1 MAEFIPNR
9 QVEFMR
15 TRISC
20 GWLVGHAD
28 GHHTLW
34 RNAELVFE
42 GNTVLFVGACF
53 DGAVDREIDARD
65 KLVAPGFI
73 DTHVH
78 SGHRA
83 SHRLISDIGR
93 GDYFGQP
100 FLEISV
106 AREGT
111 RVGGD
116 PRYVRPDDNAASEEL
131 RLNAQFTVA
140 ELLRNGIT
148 TFVEFGSQLRVQ
160 QALLESVGELGIRA
174 YLGPGF
180 DSGRWVGGDGG
191 KLVRVIDEA
200 AGEREFALA
209 LEFIER
215 HQGDHGD
222 RVRGILVPREIETC
236 TVALMRK
243 AALAARERDLPAAI
257 HAAYNIH
264 EVFDIVRE
272 HQMTSVE
279 LLREVGL
286 MSDRLNIGHG
296 NFTCDNPLMNYSGSH
311 DLEIMGSHRCSI
323 SHCPV
328 NVARRGRF
336 LDSWETYRKAG
347 VNIALGTDTYPRDM
361 ILQMRNASYFGK
373 VASHNLKAATAA
385 QVFEAAT
392 LGGAR
397 SVGRDDLGRLMPRAK
412 ADIVI
417 IDLTGGDTLRM
428 GPVRDPIKSL
438 IDCGIG
444 NDVDTVIVDGVV
456 RMEGGR
462 IPGIDF
468 AALRAQAQ
476 AAGERVWSGWQN
488 WDPHG
493 RSADEMS
500 PYSFRRAN

>member
-1 MAEFIPNR
+1 
-9 QVEFMR
+9 MR
-15 TRISC
+15 TRVTC
-20 GWLVGHAD
+20 GWLVGYAE

-42 GNTVLFVGACF
+42 DSTILFIGERF
-53 DGAVDREIDARD
+53 DGPVDHEIDARE
-65 KLVAPGFI
+65 KLVCPGFI

-83 SHRLISDIGR
+83 SHRLISDVGR

-116 PRYVRPDDNAASEEL
+116 PRYVRPDDNAAAEDL
-131 RLNAQFTVA
+131 ALNARFTIA

-160 QALLESVGELGIRA
+160 QALLEVVGELGIRA

-180 DSGRWVGGDGG
+180 DSGRWVGGVGG
-191 KLVRVIDEA
+191 KLERRLDVA
-200 AGEREFALA
+200 AGEREFDLA
-209 LEFIER
+209 LEFIDR
-215 HQGDHGD
+215 YAGAHND

-236 TVALMRK
+236 TVELMR
-243 AALAARERDLPAAI
+243 ATARVADERKLPVAI

-264 EVFDIVRE
+264 EVFDIIRE
-272 HQMTSVE
+272 HQMTSIE
-279 LLREVGL
+279 LLQHVGL
-286 MSDRLNIGHG
+286 MSSTLNIGHG
-296 NFTCDNPLMNYSGSH
+296 NFTADNPLANYSGSH
-311 DLEIMGSHRCSI
+311 DLEIMGSHCCSI

-328 NVARRGRF
+328 NVARRARF
-336 LDSWETYRKAG
+336 LDSWQSYRAAG

-361 ILQMRNASYFGK
+361 IMQMRNASYFGK
-373 VASHNLKAATAA
+373 VASRNLKTATAGE
-385 QVFEAAT
+385 VFEAAT
-392 LGGAR
+392 LGGAT
-397 SVGRDDLGRLMPRAK
+397 SVGRDDIGRLAPGAK

-417 IDLTGGDTLRM
+417 IGLTGDGTLRL

-444 NDVDTVIVDGVV
+444 DDVDTVIVDGFV
-456 RMEGGR
+456 RMRNGV
-462 IPGIDF
+462 IPGVDF
-468 AALRAQAQ
+468 ADLREKAQ
-476 AAGERVWSGWQN
+476 AAGDRIWDGWAN
-488 WDPHG
+488 WDSLG
-493 RSADEMS
+493 RTADEMS
-500 PYSFRRAN
+500 PFSFPRAN

>member
-1 MAEFIPNR
+1 MS
-9 QVEFMR
+9 MR

-20 GWLVGHAD
+20 GWLVAHAE

-34 RNAELVFE
+34 HDAELVYE
-42 GNTVLFVGACF
+42 GNTVLFIGEHF
-53 DGAVDREIDARD
+53 EGPVDHEIDGRD
-65 KLVAPGFI
+65 KLVVPGFI

-116 PRYVRPDDNAASEEL
+116 PRYVRPDDNSAAEEL

-160 QALLESVGELGIRA
+160 EALLQAVAELGIRA

-180 DSGRWVGGDGG
+180 DSGRWVGGDAG
-191 KLVRVIDEA
+191 KLVRVLDEA
-200 AGEREFALA
+200 SGEREFDLA

-236 TVALMRK
+236 TVPLMRK
-243 AALAARERDLPAAI
+243 AAEAARDRDLPVAI

-264 EVFDIVRE
+264 EVFDIIRE
-272 HQMTSVE
+272 HQMTSVQ

-286 MSDRLNIGHG
+286 MSDKLNIGHG

-311 DLEIMGSHRCSI
+311 DLE
-323 SHCPV
+323 
-328 NVARRGRF
+328 RRGRF
-336 LDSWETYRKAG
+336 LDNWDTDRKAG

-373 VASHNLKAATAA
+373 VASRNLKTATAA

-397 SVGRDDLGRLMPRAK
+397 SVGRGDIGRLAPGAK

-417 IDLTGGDTLRM
+417 IDLTGRDTLRM

-438 IDCGIG
+438 VDCGIG
-444 NDVDTVIVDGVV
+444 DDVDTVIVDGVV

-468 AALRAQAQ
+468 AKLRAQAQ

-488 WDPHG
+488 WDPLG
-493 RSADEMS
+493 RTADEMS
-500 PYSFRRAN
+500 PYSFIRAN

>member
-1 MAEFIPNR
+1 
-9 QVEFMR
+9 MR
-15 TRISC
+15 TRIRC
-20 GWLVGHAD
+20 GWLVGHAN

-34 RNAELVFE
+34 RDAELVFQD
-42 GNTVLFVGACF
+42 NTILFVGERFA
-53 DGAVDREIDARD
+53 GEVDRDIDARG

-100 FLEISV
+100 FLEV
-106 AREGT
+106 TVPKAGG

-116 PRYVRPDDNAASEEL
+116 PRYAHPGDRTAAEDL
-131 RLNAQFTVA
+131 LLNARFTIA

-160 QALLESVGELGIRA
+160 QALLDEVGALGIRA

-180 DSGRWVGGDGG
+180 DSGRWVGGEGG
-191 KLVRVIDEA
+191 KLVRVVDEA

-215 HQGDHGD
+215 HQGVHGD

-243 AALAARERDLPAAI
+243 AGEAARERGLPAAI
-257 HAAYNIH
+257 HAAYSIH
-264 EVFDIVRE
+264 EVFDIIRE

-279 LLREVGL
+279 LLRDVGL

-296 NFTCDNPLMNYSGSH
+296 NFTCDNPLMNYSGSR
-311 DLEIMGSHRCSI
+311 DLEIMGSHRCSV

-328 NVARRGRF
+328 NIARRARF

-373 VASHNLKAATAA
+373 VASRNLKAATAA

-392 LGGAR
+392 LGGAH
-397 SVGRDDLGRLMPRAK
+397 SVGRADLGRLAPGAK
-412 ADIVI
+412 ADII
-417 IDLTGGDTLRM
+417 TIDLTGGDTLRF

-444 NDVDTVIVDGVV
+444 NDVHTVIVDGVV
-456 RMEGGR
+456 RMENGR
-462 IPGIDF
+462 IPGVNF
-468 AALRAQAQ
+468 AEMRAQAQ

-493 RSADEMS
+493 RTADEMS
-500 PYSFRRAN
+500 PYSFTRAN

>member
-1 MAEFIPNR
+1 MST
-9 QVEFMR
+9 R
-15 TRISC
+15 TRIAC

-34 RNAELVFE
+34 RNAELVYE
-42 GNTVLFVGACF
+42 GNTVLFVGERFAG
-53 DGAVDREIDARD
+53 DVDHEIDSRD

-116 PRYVRPDDNAASEEL
+116 PRYVRPDDNSVGEEL
-131 RLNAQFTVA
+131 LLNARFTVA

-160 QALLESVGELGIRA
+160 EALLQVVGELGIRA

-180 DSGRWVGGDGG
+180 DSGRWVGGAAG
-191 KLVRVIDEA
+191 KLVRVVDEP
-200 AGEREFALA
+200 AGEREFELA
-209 LEFIER
+209 LDFIER
-215 HQGDHGD
+215 RQGAHGD

-243 AALAARERDLPAAI
+243 AAKAAQARDLPVAI

-264 EVFDIVRE
+264 ELFDIIRE

-279 LLREVGL
+279 LLRDVGL
-286 MSDRLNIGHG
+286 MSDKLNIGHG
-296 NFTCDNPLMNYSGSH
+296 NFTCDNPLMNYSGSN
-311 DLEIMGSHRCSI
+311 DLAIMGAHRCSI

-336 LDSWETYRKAG
+336 LDNWETYRKAG
-347 VNIALGTDTYPRDM
+347 INIALGTDTYPRDM

-373 VASHNLKAATAA
+373 VAGRNLKTATAA

-397 SVGRDDLGRLMPRAK
+397 SVGRDDIGRLAPGTK

-417 IDLTGGDTLRM
+417 IDLTGRDTLRM

-438 IDCGIG
+438 VDCGIG
-444 NDVDTVIVDGVV
+444 DDVDTVIVDGTV

-468 AALRAQAQ
+468 AELRRLAQ
-476 AAGERVWSGWQN
+476 AAGDRIWDGWAN
-488 WDPHG
+488 WDSLG
-493 RSADEMS
+493 RTADEMS
-500 PYSFRRAN
+500 PFSFPRAN

>member
-1 MAEFIPNR
+1 
-9 QVEFMR
+9 MR
-15 TRISC
+15 TRIFC

-28 GHHTLW
+28 AHHTLW
-34 RNAELVFE
+34 RNADIVFE
-42 GNTVLFVGACF
+42 GNTVLFVGARF

-106 AREGT
+106 AREGM

-116 PRYVRPDDNAASEEL
+116 PRYMRPDDNAASEEL
-131 RLNAQFTVA
+131 RFNAQFTVA

-180 DSGRWVGGDGG
+180 DSGRWVGGVGG
-191 KLVRVIDEA
+191 KLVRVVDEA

-215 HQGDHGD
+215 HQGVHGD

-243 AALAARERDLPAAI
+243 AGEAARERGLPAAI
-257 HAAYNIH
+257 HAAYSIH
-264 EVFDIVRE
+264 EVFDIIRE

-311 DLEIMGSHRCSI
+311 DLEIMGAHRCSI

-397 SVGRDDLGRLMPRAK
+397 SVGRDDLGRLAPGAK

-417 IDLTGGDTLRM
+417 IDLTGRDTLRM

-444 NDVDTVIVDGVV
+444 DDVDTVIVDGVV

-493 RSADEMS
+493 RTADEMS
-500 PYSFRRAN
+500 PYSFPRAN

>member
-1 MAEFIPNR
+1 
-9 QVEFMR
+9 MR
-15 TRISC
+15 TRITC
-20 GWLVGHAD
+20 GWLVAHAD

-34 RNAELVFE
+34 RNAELVYE
-42 GNTVLFVGACF
+42 GNTVLFVGERF
-53 DGAVDREIDARD
+53 EGAVDREIDARD

-83 SHRLISDIGR
+83 SHRLISDVGR
-93 GDYFGQP
+93 ADYFGQP

-116 PRYVRPDDNAASEEL
+116 PRYVRPDDNSVMDEL
-131 RLNAQFTVA
+131 LLNARWTVA

-160 QALLESVGELGIRA
+160 QALLQVVGELGVRA

-180 DSGRWVGGDGG
+180 DSGRWIGGDQG

-200 AGEREFALA
+200 SGEREFDLA
-209 LEFIER
+209 LEFIDR
-215 HQGDHGD
+215 YQGAHGD

-236 TVALMRK
+236 TVPLMRK
-243 AALAARERDLPAAI
+243 AAKVAQERDLPAAI

-264 EVFDIVRE
+264 EVFDIIRE

-279 LLREVGL
+279 LLRDVGL
-286 MSDRLNIGHG
+286 MSDTLNIGHG

-311 DLEIMGSHRCSI
+311 DLEIMGSHHCSI

-336 LDSWETYRKAG
+336 LDNWETYRNFG

-373 VASHNLKAATAA
+373 VASRNLKAATAA
-385 QVFEAAT
+385 QVFDAAT
-392 LGGAR
+392 LVGAR
-397 SVGRDDLGRLMPRAK
+397 SVGRDDIGRLAPGAK

-417 IDLTGGDTLRM
+417 IGLTGRDTLRL

-444 NDVDTVIVDGVV
+444 DDVDTVIVDGVV
-456 RMEGGR
+456 RMEHGR
-462 IPGIDF
+462 IPGVDF
-468 AALRAQAQ
+468 AELRAQAQ
-476 AAGERVWSGWQN
+476 AAGERVWNGWQS

-493 RSADEMS
+493 RTADEMS
-500 PYSFRRAN
+500 PYSFPRAN

>member
-1 MAEFIPNR
+1 
-9 QVEFMR
+9 MR

-20 GWLVGHAD
+20 GWLVAHAD

-34 RNAELVFE
+34 RNAELVYE
-42 GNTVLFVGACF
+42 GNTVLFVGERF
-53 DGAVDREIDARD
+53 VGEVDHEIDARD
-65 KLVAPGFI
+65 KLIAPGFI

-106 AREGT
+106 AREGA

-116 PRYVRPDDNAASEEL
+116 PRYARPDDNSASEEL
-131 RLNAQFTVA
+131 RLNARFTVA

-160 QALLESVGELGIRA
+160 QALLEVVGELGIRA

-180 DSGRWVGGDGG
+180 DSGRWVGGEDG
-191 KLVRVIDEA
+191 KLVRMMDEA
-200 AGEREFALA
+200 SGEREFDLA
-209 LEFIER
+209 LEFIDR
-215 HQGDHGD
+215 YQGAHGD

-236 TVALMRK
+236 TVPLMRK
-243 AALAARERDLPAAI
+243 AAEVARERDLPVAI

-264 EVFDIVRE
+264 EVFDIIRE

-279 LLREVGL
+279 LLRDVGL
-286 MSDRLNIGHG
+286 MSDKLNIGHG

-336 LDSWETYRKAG
+336 LDNWESYRKAG

-373 VASHNLKAATAA
+373 VASRNLKAATAG

-397 SVGRDDLGRLMPRAK
+397 SVGRDDIGRLAPGTK

-417 IDLTGGDTLRM
+417 IGLTGNDTLRM

-444 NDVDTVIVDGVV
+444 DDVDTVIVDGVV
-456 RMEGGR
+456 RMENGR
-462 IPGIDF
+462 IPGVDF
-468 AALRAQAQ
+468 SELRAQAQ

-493 RSADEMS
+493 RTADEMS
-500 PYSFRRAN
+500 PYSFPRIN

>member
-1 MAEFIPNR
+1 
-9 QVEFMR
+9 MR
-15 TRISC
+15 TRVQC
-20 GWLVGHAD
+20 GWLVGHA
-28 GHHTLW
+28 GGRHTLW
-34 RNAELVFE
+34 RNAELVYE
-42 GNTVLFVGACF
+42 GSTVLFVGERF
-53 DGAVDREIDARD
+53 DGTVECEVDARD

-106 AREGT
+106 PREGA

-116 PRYVRPDDNAASEEL
+116 PRYARPDDSAAAEEL
-131 RLNAQFTVA
+131 MLNARFTIA
-140 ELLRNGIT
+140 ELIRNGIT

-160 QALLESVGELGIRA
+160 QALLELAGELGIRA

-180 DSGRWVGGDGG
+180 DSGRWVGGQGG
-191 KLVRVIDEA
+191 KLVRVLDEA

-215 HQGDHGD
+215 HQGAHGD
-222 RVRGILVPREIETC
+222 RVRGIVVPREIETC

-243 AALAARERDLPAAI
+243 AAKAAQERDLPVAI

-264 EVFDIVRE
+264 EVFDIIRE
-272 HQMTSVE
+272 YQMTSVE

-286 MSDRLNIGHG
+286 MSDKLNIGHG

-336 LDSWETYRKAG
+336 LDNWESYRKAG

-373 VASHNLKAATAA
+373 VASRNLKAATAA
-385 QVFEAAT
+385 EVFEAAT

-397 SVGRDDLGRLMPRAK
+397 SLGRDDVGRLTPGAK
-412 ADIVI
+412 ADII
-417 IDLTGGDTLRM
+417 IIALDGRGTLRF
-428 GPVRDPIKSL
+428 GPVRDPTKSPV
-438 IDCGIG
+438 DCGIG
-444 NDVDTVIVDGVV
+444 DDVETVIVDGNIC
-456 RMEGGR
+456 MENGR
-462 IPGIDF
+462 I
-468 AALRAQAQ
+468 
-476 AAGERVWSGWQN
+476 
-488 WDPHG
+488 
-493 RSADEMS
+493 
-500 PYSFRRAN
+500 

>member
-1 MAEFIPNR
+1 M
-9 QVEFMR
+9 
-15 TRISC
+15 
-20 GWLVGHAD
+20 
-28 GHHTLW
+28 
-34 RNAELVFE
+34 
-42 GNTVLFVGACF
+42 
-53 DGAVDREIDARD
+53 
-65 KLVAPGFI
+65 
-73 DTHVH
+73 
-78 SGHRA
+78 
-83 SHRLISDIGR
+83 
-93 GDYFGQP
+93 
-100 FLEISV
+100 
-106 AREGT
+106 
-111 RVGGD
+111 
-116 PRYVRPDDNAASEEL
+116 
-131 RLNAQFTVA
+131 A

-160 QALLESVGELGIRA
+160 QALLDSVGELGIRA

-180 DSGRWVGGDGG
+180 DSGRWVGGAGG
-191 KLVRVIDEA
+191 KLVRVVDEA

-209 LEFIER
+209 LEFIEH

-243 AALAARERDLPAAI
+243 AAQAAQERDLPAAI

-264 EVFDIVRE
+264 EVFDIIRE

-286 MSDRLNIGHG
+286 MSDTLNIGHG

-347 VNIALGTDTYPRDM
+347 VNIALGSDTYPRDM

-397 SVGRDDLGRLMPRAK
+397 SVGRDDLGHLAPGAK

-444 NDVDTVIVDGVV
+444 DDVDTVIVDGVV

-493 RSADEMS
+493 RTADEMS

>member
-1 MAEFIPNR
+1 
-9 QVEFMR
+9 MR
-15 TRISC
+15 TRIKC
-20 GWLVGHAD
+20 GWLVGHD
-28 GHHTLW
+28 RGHHTLW
-34 RNAELVFE
+34 RN
-42 GNTVLFVGACF
+42 
-53 DGAVDREIDARD
+53 D

-83 SHRLISDIGR
+83 SHRLISDVGR

-106 AREGT
+106 ARAGT

-116 PRYVRPDDNAASEEL
+116 PRYARPDDKAVAEEL
-131 RLNAQFTVA
+131 LLNARFTVA

-160 QALLESVGELGIRA
+160 QALLQVVGELGIRA

-180 DSGRWVGGDGG
+180 DSGRWIGGDGG
-191 KLVRVIDEA
+191 KLVRVVDEA
-200 AGEREFALA
+200 AGEREFDLA
-209 LEFIER
+209 LKFIDR
-215 HQGDHGD
+215 HQGAHGD
-222 RVRGILVPREIETC
+222 LVRGIIVPREIETC
-236 TVALMRK
+236 TVPLMRK
-243 AALAARERDLPAAI
+243 AAKAAQARDLPVAI

-264 EVFDIVRE
+264 EVFDIIRE

-286 MSDRLNIGHG
+286 MSDKLNVGHG

-311 DLEIMGSHRCSI
+311 DLEIMGSHHCSI

-328 NVARRGRF
+328 NIARRARF
-336 LDSWETYRKAG
+336 LDSWESYRKAG

-361 ILQMRNASYFGK
+361 ILQMRNASYMGK
-373 VASHNLKAATAA
+373 IAGRNLKAATAA

-397 SVGRDDLGRLMPRAK
+397 SVGRDDIGRLAPGAK

-417 IDLTGGDTLRM
+417 IGLTGGDTLRM

-444 NDVDTVIVDGVV
+444 DDVETVIVDGVV
-456 RMEGGR
+456 RMENGR

-468 AALRAQAQ
+468 AELRAQAQ

-488 WDPHG
+488 WDPHE
-493 RSADEMS
+493 RTADEMS
-500 PYSFRRAN
+500 PYSFARAN

>member
-1 MAEFIPNR
+1 
-9 QVEFMR
+9 MR

-20 GWLVGHAD
+20 GWLVAHAV
-28 GHHTLW
+28 GNHTLW
-34 RNAELVFE
+34 RNAELVYE
-42 GNTVLFVGACF
+42 GNTVLFVGERF
-53 DGAVDREIDARD
+53 EGLVDHEIDARD

-106 AREGT
+106 AREGA

-116 PRYVRPDDNAASEEL
+116 PRYVRPDDNSAAEEL

-160 QALLESVGELGIRA
+160 QALLQTVGELGIRA

-180 DSGRWVGGDGG
+180 DSGRWIGGDGG
-191 KLVRVIDEA
+191 KLVRVVDEA
-200 AGEREFALA
+200 SGEREFDLA

-215 HQGDHGD
+215 HQGAHGD

-236 TVALMRK
+236 TVPLMRK
-243 AALAARERDLPAAI
+243 AATAAQDRNLPVAI
-257 HAAYNIH
+257 HAAYNVH
-264 EVFDIVRE
+264 EVFDIIRE

-279 LLREVGL
+279 LLQKVGL
-286 MSDRLNIGHG
+286 MSDKLNIGHG

-336 LDSWETYRKAG
+336 LDNWETYRRAG

-373 VASHNLKAATAA
+373 VASHNLKTATAA

-392 LGGAR
+392 LGGAF
-397 SVGRDDLGRLMPRAK
+397 SVGRNDIGRLAPGAK

-417 IDLTGGDTLRM
+417 IDLTGRGTLRM

-438 IDCGIG
+438 VDCGIG
-444 NDVDTVIVDGVV
+444 DDVDTVIVDGVV
-456 RMEGGR
+456 RMESGR

-468 AALRAQAQ
+468 AELRAHAQ
-476 AAGERVWSGWQN
+476 AAGERIWSGWQN
-488 WDPHG
+488 WDTLG
-493 RSADEMS
+493 RTAEEMS
-500 PYSFRRAN
+500 PYSFARAN

>member
-1 MAEFIPNR
+1 
-9 QVEFMR
+9 MR
-15 TRISC
+15 TRVRC
-20 GWLVGHAD
+20 GWLVGHAN

-34 RNAELVFE
+34 RDAELVFQD
-42 GNTVLFVGACF
+42 NTILFVGQRF
-53 DGAVDREIDARD
+53 GGEVDRDIDARD

-106 AREGT
+106 PRAGA

-116 PRYVRPDDNAASEEL
+116 PRYARPDDKAAAEEVAFNA
-131 RLNAQFTVA
+131 RFTVA

-160 QALLESVGELGIRA
+160 QALLEEVAALGIRA

-180 DSGRWVGGDGG
+180 DSGRWVGGEAG
-191 KLVRVIDEA
+191 KLVRVLDEA

-209 LEFIER
+209 VEFIES
-215 HQGDHGD
+215 HQGAYGD
-222 RVRGILVPREIETC
+222 RVRGILVPREVETC
-236 TVALMRK
+236 TVALMR
-243 AALAARERDLPAAI
+243 AAAAAARERDLPVAI

-264 EVFDIVRE
+264 EVFDIIRE
-272 HQMTSVE
+272 HQMTSIE
-279 LLREVGL
+279 LLQHVGL
-286 MSDRLNIGHG
+286 MSETLNIGHG
-296 NFTCDNPLMNYSGSH
+296 NLTADNVLASYSGGR

-328 NVARRGRF
+328 NIARRARF
-336 LDSWETYRKAG
+336 LDSWQSYRKAG

-373 VASHNLKAATAA
+373 VASRNLKAATAA
-385 QVFEAAT
+385 EVFEAAT

-397 SVGRDDLGRLMPRAK
+397 SLGRDDIGRLAPGAK
-412 ADIVI
+412 ADIIVI
-417 IDLTGGDTLRM
+417 ALDGRGTLRF

-444 NDVDTVIVDGVV
+444 DDVDTVIVDGTVC
-456 RMEGGR
+456 MEEGR
-462 IPGIDF
+462 IPGIDL
-468 AALRAQAQ
+468 AALRARAQ
-476 AAGERVWSGWQN
+476 AAGERVWSGWAS
-488 WDPHG
+488 WDPLG

-500 PYSFRRAN
+500 PFSFPRAN

>member
-1 MAEFIPNR
+1 
-9 QVEFMR
+9 MR
-15 TRISC
+15 TRATC
-20 GWLVGHAD
+20 GWLVGHAG

-34 RNAELVFE
+34 RNAELVYE
-42 GNTVLFVGACF
+42 GNTIVFVGEDF
-53 DGAVDREIDARD
+53 EGAVDAEIDARD

-100 FLEISV
+100 FFEISV
-106 AREGT
+106 ARKGT
-111 RVGGD
+111 RIGGD
-116 PRYVRPDDNAASEEL
+116 PRYARPDDDAVAEEL
-131 RLNAQFTVA
+131 RLDARFTVA

-160 QALLESVGELGIRA
+160 QALLEAVGELGIRA

-180 DSGRWVGGDGG
+180 DSGRWVGGEGG
-191 KLVRVIDEA
+191 KLVRVVDEA
-200 AGEREFALA
+200 AGEREFDLA
-209 LEFIER
+209 LQFIER
-215 HQGDHGD
+215 HQGAHGD

-236 TVALMRK
+236 AAPLMRK
-243 AALAARERDLPAAI
+243 AAKAARERDLPVAI

-272 HQMTSVE
+272 HQMTPVE
-279 LLREVGL
+279 LLRDVGL

-328 NVARRGRF
+328 NLVRRARF
-336 LDSWETYRKAG
+336 LDCWESYRKAG

-361 ILQMRNASYFGK
+361 ILQMRNASYIGK

-385 QVFEAAT
+385 EVFEAAT
-392 LGGAR
+392 IGGAY
-397 SVGRDDLGRLMPRAK
+397 SVGRTDIGRLEPGAK

-417 IDLTGGDTLRM
+417 IDLTGRDTLRM
-428 GPVRDPIKSL
+428 GPVRDPVRTL

-444 NDVDTVIVDGVV
+444 DDVDTVIVDGIV
-456 RMEGGR
+456 RMQGGR
-462 IPGIDF
+462 IPGVDF

-476 AAGERVWSGWQN
+476 TAGERIWGGWQN
-488 WDPHG
+488 WDPLG
-493 RSADEMS
+493 RTADEMS
-500 PYSFRRAN
+500 PSSFPRAN

>member
-1 MAEFIPNR
+1 
-9 QVEFMR
+9 MR

-20 GWLVGHAD
+20 GWLVGHA
-28 GHHTLW
+28 GSHHTLW
-34 RNAELVFE
+34 RNAELVYE
-42 GNTVLFVGACF
+42 GNRVLFVGERF
-53 DGAVDREIDARD
+53 EGAVDAEIDARD

-73 DTHVH
+73 DAHVH

-106 AREGT
+106 ARKGT
-111 RVGGD
+111 RTGGD
-116 PRYVRPDDNAASEEL
+116 PRYRRPDDDAVAEEL
-131 RLNAQFTVA
+131 RFNARFTVA

-160 QALLESVGELGIRA
+160 EALLESVGELGMRA

-180 DSGRWVGGDGG
+180 DSGRWVGGEAG
-191 KLVRVIDEA
+191 KLVRVVDEA

-209 LEFIER
+209 LQFIER
-215 HQGDHGD
+215 HQGAQGD

-236 TVALMRK
+236 GIPLLRK
-243 AALAARERDLPAAI
+243 TAAAARERDLPVAI

-264 EVFDIVRE
+264 EVLDIVRE

-279 LLREVGL
+279 LLCNLGL

-328 NVARRGRF
+328 NLARRGRF
-336 LDSWETYRKAG
+336 LDNWESYRKAG
-347 VNIALGTDTYPRDM
+347 INIALGTDTYPRDM

-385 QVFEAAT
+385 EVFEAAT
-392 LGGAR
+392 IGGAR
-397 SVGRDDLGRLMPRAK
+397 SVGRTDIGRLEPGAR
-412 ADIVI
+412 ADIVM
-417 IDLTGGDTLRM
+417 IDLTGRDTLRM
-428 GPVRDPIKSL
+428 GPVRDPIKTL
-438 IDCGIG
+438 VDCGIG
-444 NDVDTVIVDGVV
+444 DDVDTVIVDGVT
-456 RMEGGR
+456 RMQGGR

-476 AAGERVWSGWQN
+476 AAGERIWSGWLN
-488 WDPHG
+488 WDPLG
-493 RSADEMS
+493 RTADEMS
-500 PYSFRRAN
+500 PYSFPRAN

>member
-1 MAEFIPNR
+1 
-9 QVEFMR
+9 MR
-15 TRISC
+15 TRITC
-20 GWLVGHAD
+20 GWLVGHS
-28 GHHTLW
+28 GSHHTLW
-34 RNAELVFE
+34 RDAELVYE
-42 GNTVLFVGACF
+42 GNTVLFVGGRF
-53 DGAVDREIDARD
+53 DGDVDREIDARG

-83 SHRLISDIGR
+83 SHRLISDVGR
-93 GDYFGQP
+93 VDYFGQP

-116 PRYVRPDDNAASEEL
+116 PRYVRPDDNSVAGEL
-131 RLNAQFTVA
+131 LLNARFTVA

-148 TFVEFGSQLRVQ
+148 TFVEFGSQIRVQ
-160 QALLESVGELGIRA
+160 QALLQVMGELGIRA

-180 DSGRWVGGDGG
+180 DSGRWIGGPEG
-191 KLVRVIDEA
+191 KLVRVVDEP

-215 HQGDHGD
+215 HQGAQND

-236 TVALMRK
+236 TVSLMRN
-243 AALAARERDLPAAI
+243 AAEAARERDLPVAI

-264 EVFDIVRE
+264 EVFDIIRE
-272 HQMTSVE
+272 HQRTSVE
-279 LLREVGL
+279 LLRDVGL

-296 NFTCDNPLMNYSGSH
+296 NFTCNNPLMNYSGSH
-311 DLEIMGSHRCSI
+311 DLEIMGAHRCSI

-336 LDSWETYRKAG
+336 LDNWETYRKAG

-373 VASHNLKAATAA
+373 VASRNLKAATAA
-385 QVFEAAT
+385 EVFEAAT

-397 SVGRDDLGRLMPRAK
+397 SVGRDDLGRLAPGAK

-417 IDLTGGDTLRM
+417 IDLTGRDTLRM

-438 IDCGIG
+438 VDCGIG
-444 NDVDTVIVDGVV
+444 DDVETVIVDGVV
-456 RMEGGR
+456 RMENGR

-468 AALRAQAQ
+468 AELRAQAQ
-476 AAGERVWSGWQN
+476 AAGERVWAGWQS
-488 WDPHG
+488 WDSLG
-493 RSADEMS
+493 RTADEMS
-500 PYSFRRAN
+500 PYSFPRAN